1 MFSRPERIPSSS
13 LGMEEMSSNN
23 KAEMVC
29 GICEKLLSQKIN
41 FLGNSISSSELSV
54 VAVLVCGHVYHANCL
69 EQRTR
74 FEDVRDPP
82 CPVCAGLLLQDH
94 HNDSSKIM

>member
-1 MFSRPERIPSSS
+1 MDEISS
-13 LGMEEMSSNN
+13 N

-41 FLGNSISSSELSV
+41 FLGNSISSNELSV
-54 VAVLVCGHVYHANCL
+54 VAVLVCGHVFHANCL

-74 FEDVRDPP
+74 FEDLRDPP
-82 CPVCAGLLLQDH
+82 CPLCAGLLQDH
-94 HNDSSKIM
+94 DNNGSKII